1 MDNVTPDGRLTS
13 TFNSSNCRYT
23 NLSFLSPLSPLY
35 PNSKPGLKTEK
46 MIGLK
51 LIQTSF
57 TTTQHTILY
66 TGRSSSAKTSILRC
80 SKSNDSDSE
89 SEASP
94 PEGDT
99 RKQELLVRI
108 AMLQAQKVRLADYLD
123 ERSEYLTKFGEEA
136 TAEFDKIGEDA
147 LKDLD
152 AASDRILENIN
163 SRMQAFEE
171 SAGVN
176 IVEMEKNENDLEAFE
191 GQIEKERNE
200 GLFFKSLTQGKPKEK
215 VNAAEEINKIKELTK
230 NSAGSEIRR
239 NIYLA
244 LIGLLLIQL
253 VDSFISPTPDWRKV
267 ALLGAIFVGLVSQVI
282 YEQTMLSETES
293 TEEGKT
299 EEERR

>member
-1 MDNVTPDGRLTS
+1 MDNTTPDERLKS
-13 TFNSSNCRYT
+13 TLNT
-23 NLSFLSPLSPLY
+23 
-35 PNSKPGLKTEK
+35 LKTDK

-57 TTTQHTILY
+57 TPTKHASLH
-66 TGRSSSAKTSILRC
+66 TGRLSNAKNSVLRF

-89 SEASP
+89 SDASP

-108 AMLQAQKVRLADYLD
+108 AMLQAQK
-123 ERSEYLTKFGEEA
+123 EA
-136 TAEFDKIGEDA
+136 NAEFDKIGEDA

-152 AASDRILENIN
+152 EASDRILENIN

-176 IVEMEKNENDLEAFE
+176 IEEMEKNENELEAF
-191 GQIEKERNE
+191 K
-200 GLFFKSLTQGKPKEK
+200 
-215 VNAAEEINKIKELTK
+215 
-230 NSAGSEIRR
+230 GSETRT

-244 LIGLLLIQL
+244 LIGLLLVQL
-253 VDSFISPTPDWRKV
+253 ADSFITSTPDWRKV
-267 ALLGAIFVGLVSQVI
+267 AFLGAIFVGLVSQVI
-282 YEQTMLSETES
+282 YEQKMLSETES

-299 EEERR
+299 QEERR

>member
-1 MDNVTPDGRLTS
+1 MDNVTPDERLTS
-13 TFNSSNCRYT
+13 TFNR
-23 NLSFLSPLSPLY
+23 
-35 PNSKPGLKTEK
+35 LKTEK

-176 IVEMEKNENDLEAFE
+176 IVEMEKNENELEAFE

-230 NSAGSEIRR
+230 N
-239 NIYLA
+239 LA

-282 YEQTMLSETES
+282 YEQKMLSETES

>member
-1 MDNVTPDGRLTS
+1 MDNTTPDERLKS
-13 TFNSSNCRYT
+13 TLNT
-23 NLSFLSPLSPLY
+23 
-35 PNSKPGLKTEK
+35 LKTDK

-57 TTTQHTILY
+57 TPTKHASLH
-66 TGRSSSAKTSILRC
+66 TGRLSNAKNSVLRF

-89 SEASP
+89 SDASP

-108 AMLQAQKVRLADYLD
+108 AMLQAQK
-123 ERSEYLTKFGEEA
+123 EA
-136 TAEFDKIGEDA
+136 NAEFDKIGEDA

-152 AASDRILENIN
+152 EASDRILENIN

-176 IVEMEKNENDLEAFE
+176 IEEMEKNENELEAFE
-191 GQIEKERNE
+191 G
-200 GLFFKSLTQGKPKEK
+200 
-215 VNAAEEINKIKELTK
+215 
-230 NSAGSEIRR
+230 SETRT

-244 LIGLLLIQL
+244 LIGLLLVQL
-253 VDSFISPTPDWRKV
+253 ADSFITSTPDWRKV
-267 ALLGAIFVGLVSQVI
+267 AFLGAIFVGLVSQVI
-282 YEQTMLSETES
+282 YEQKMLSETES

-299 EEERR
+299 QEERR

>member
-1 MDNVTPDGRLTS
+1 MDNTTPDERLKS
-13 TFNSSNCRYT
+13 TLHSFNCR
-23 NLSFLSPLSPLY
+23 S
-35 PNSKPGLKTEK
+35 LKTDK

-57 TTTQHTILY
+57 IPTKHASLH
-66 TGRSSSAKTSILRC
+66 TGRLSNAKNSVLRF

-89 SEASP
+89 SDASP

-108 AMLQAQKVRLADYLD
+108 AMLQAQKVQ
-123 ERSEYLTKFGEEA
+123 YLTKFGEEA
-136 TAEFDKIGEDA
+136 NAEFDMIGEDA

-152 AASDRILENIN
+152 EASDRILENIN

-176 IVEMEKNENDLEAFE
+176 IEEMEKNENELEAFE
-191 GQIEKERNE
+191 GQAEK
-200 GLFFKSLTQGKPKEK
+200 KK
-215 VNAAEEINKIKELTK
+215 VDATEEIYKIKELTK
-230 NSAGSEIRR
+230 KSAGSETRT

-244 LIGLLLIQL
+244 LIGLLLVQL
-253 VDSFISPTPDWRKV
+253 ADSFITSTPDWRKV
-267 ALLGAIFVGLVSQVI
+267 AFLGAIFVGLVSQVI
-282 YEQTMLSETES
+282 YEQKMLSETES

-299 EEERR
+299 QEERR

>member
-1 MDNVTPDGRLTS
+1 
-13 TFNSSNCRYT
+13 
-23 NLSFLSPLSPLY
+23 
-35 PNSKPGLKTEK
+35 

-57 TTTQHTILY
+57 IPTKHASLH
-66 TGRSSSAKTSILRC
+66 TGRLSNAKNSVLRF

-89 SEASP
+89 SDASP

-108 AMLQAQKVRLADYLD
+108 AMLQAQK
-123 ERSEYLTKFGEEA
+123 EA
-136 TAEFDKIGEDA
+136 NAEFDKIGEDA

-152 AASDRILENIN
+152 EASDRILENIN

-176 IVEMEKNENDLEAFE
+176 IEEMEKNKNELEAFE
-191 GQIEKERNE
+191 G
-200 GLFFKSLTQGKPKEK
+200 
-215 VNAAEEINKIKELTK
+215 
-230 NSAGSEIRR
+230 SETRT

-244 LIGLLLIQL
+244 LIGLLLVQL
-253 VDSFISPTPDWRKV
+253 ADSFITSTPDGRKV
-267 ALLGAIFVGLVSQVI
+267 AFLGAIFVGLVSQVI
-282 YEQTMLSETES
+282 YEQKMLSETES

-299 EEERR
+299 QEERR

>member
-1 MDNVTPDGRLTS
+1 MDNTTPDERLKS
-13 TFNSSNCRYT
+13 TLNSFNCRCT
-23 NLSFLSPLSPLY
+23 SLSLSLSLSPLY
-35 PNSKPGLKTEK
+35 PNLKPALKTDK

-57 TTTQHTILY
+57 TPTKHASLH
-66 TGRSSSAKTSILRC
+66 TGRLSNAKNSVLRF

-89 SEASP
+89 SDASP

-108 AMLQAQKVRLADYLD
+108 AMLQAQK
-123 ERSEYLTKFGEEA
+123 EA
-136 TAEFDKIGEDA
+136 NAEFDKIGEDA

-152 AASDRILENIN
+152 EASDRILENIN

-176 IVEMEKNENDLEAFE
+176 IEEMEKNENELEAFK
-191 GQIEKERNE
+191 GQIEKERNK
-200 GLFFKSLTQGKPKEK
+200 GLFFKNLTQGKPKKKK
-215 VNAAEEINKIKELTK
+215 VDATEEINNIKELTK
-230 NSAGSEIRR
+230 KSAGSETRT

-244 LIGLLLIQL
+244 LIGLLLVQL
-253 VDSFISPTPDWRKV
+253 ADSFITSTPDWRKV
-267 ALLGAIFVGLVSQVI
+267 AFLGAIFVGLVSQVI
-282 YEQTMLSETES
+282 YEQKMLSETES

-299 EEERR
+299 QEERR